1 MRDVTFGE
9 DHSQVRSGAGPQ
21 NMAAVRN
28 TAITISRLAGHTNI
42 AAAQRHYSWT
52 PGAAL
57 DAVTAA

>member
-1 MRDVTFGE
+1 MTCAE

-57 DAVTAA
+57 DAVRAA